1 MSAVDLHAVRDL
13 YPWKG
18 RYLDVGGGIRMHY
31 LDEGSGE
38 PLLVLHGN
46 PTWSFSFRRFVER
59 FAPEHRVV
67 VPDHVGCGL
76 SDKPGDEAYAYTLA
90 RRVDDVE
97 RLVEHLDLRDV
108 TLVAHDWGGMIG
120 LAWALRNF
128 DRVRRF
134 VLLNTAGFGLPEEKR
149 LPWQIAIV
157 RRLRGSSLL
166 VQGLNAFLR
175 GALLTCTTRGL
186 GRRERLGYLAPYG
199 SYRDRIA
206 IQRFVED
213 IPLAPSDRSWAIVDE
228 VSRNLG
234 RLAERPVLIGWGRK
248 DFVFDD
254 AFLAEWKRRLPS
266 ARYVEF
272 ADAGHWVHEDA
283 GDRLFDEIGGFLGA

>member
-1 MSAVDLHAVRDL
+1 VSAVDLHAVRDL

-59 FAPEHRVV
+59 FAPKHRVV

-134 VLLNTAGFGLPEEKR
+134 VLLNTAGFGLPEDKR

-199 SYRDRIA
+199 SYRERIA

>member
-120 LAWALRNF
+120 LAWALRHF

>member
-134 VLLNTAGFGLPEEKR
+134 VLLNTAGFGLPEDKR

-199 SYRDRIA
+199 SYRERIA

>member
-13 YPWKG
+13 YPWEG

-120 LAWALRNF
+120 LAWALRHF

-134 VLLNTAGFGLPEEKR
+134 VLLNTAGFGLPEDKR

>member
-134 VLLNTAGFGLPEEKR
+134 VLLNTAGFGLPEDKR